1 MTTNDA
7 RTASGLV
14 TVGEIA
20 AELRV
25 GKQTV
30 YRLIQV
36 GELPA
41 VRIGGQIRV
50 TEADLGT
57 YKQRIG
63 LTKENS

>member
-50 TEADLGT
+50 TEADLGA

-63 LTKENS
+63 LTEENA